1 MSQTPDYGSRL
12 DAPTDFDPMTDGED
26 EIIVVQAIV
35 TTDADIYGGAPPAAE
50 TFASAPD
57 AAPSQGT
64 EQPMEKPPL
73 AQKASEALQTATG
86 AIGSAAGKA
95 GTTTLSTASGLGT
108 AFLAMVKRSPI
119 QTVVFFAS
127 LLWLWESTR
136 PNAGKKTKAVVGK
149 IGDVAH
155 QVQDSANQL
164 SSQVQDTATQF
175 GSQIQDKASQLGHQ
189 VQDTATQ
196 LSSQVQD
203 KASQLSSQ
211 VQDKATQ
218 LGSQAQ
224 DSAQQATGF
233 FQRMLQEN
241 PLAVGA
247 LAVVFG
253 AALGFA
259 VPETDKE
266 NELMGPTRDNLVDQA
281 QATAQELAQKA
292 AVVAVTASTAAHDIL
307 DTAKGAA
314 GDVLDS
320 TKTAAQ
326 DALAKTQTA
335 AHDALDHIK
344 DEAKNQGL
352 PLPE

>member
-1 MSQTPDYGSRL
+1 MSQPPDYGSRL

-26 EIIVVQAIV
+26 EIVVVQAIV
-35 TTDADIYGGAPPAAE
+35 MTDADIYEG
-50 TFASAPD
+50 APD

-95 GTTTLSTASGLGT
+95 GSTTLSTASGLGT

-119 QTVVFFAS
+119 QTIVFFAS
-127 LLWLWESTR
+127 LFWLWESTR

-155 QVQDSANQL
+155 QVQDSATQL

-189 VQDTATQ
+189 VQDTAT
-196 LSSQVQD
+196 
-203 KASQLSSQ
+203 QLSSQ

-266 NELMGPTRDNLVDQA
+266 NELMGPTRDSLVDQA
-281 QATAQELAQKA
+281 QATAQDLAQKA
-292 AVVAVTASTAAHDIL
+292 AVVAATASTAAHDIL

-314 GDVLDS
+314 GDVLD
-320 TKTAAQ
+320 TAKGAAQ

-335 AHDALDHIK
+335 AHDALDQIK

-352 PLPE
+352 PVPESA